1 MFLRQSKSND
11 KIYLSFVQ
19 GYRDENGKVKQKTI
33 KKLGYLDELKKQYDD
48 PISYFRAFAKNYSS
62 QNITEYTL
70 KNIDSKK
77 VDLNE
82 KDKNLGYV
90 FLRKIYNN
98 LNLNYLLN
106 KKNRSFKTNYSF
118 NEIFEF
124 LVYSR

>member
-1 MFLRQSKSND
+1 MYLRKSNSHG

-19 GYRDENGKVKQKTI
+19 GYTDENGKVKQKTI

-48 PISYFRAFAKNYSS
+48 PISYFRAFAKTYSS

-77 VDLNE
+77 VDINE
-82 KDKNLGYV
+82 KNKNLGYM

-106 KKNRSFKTNYSF
+106 KKNYLKLITVLMKYLSF
-118 NEIFEF
+118 
-124 LVYSR
+124 